1 MKKLNACCSFCE
13 KSYRDVGPL
22 VEGPGDVYICGEC
35 AELVQE
41 IIKQERRRR
50 SVGQPPTSFTAADI
64 QKRLDSLVV
73 GEDEATRALALIAT
87 HRERHFR
94 KDPDSEQ
101 VESCQVLL
109 IGPSRSSQIFL
120 SRALAH
126 FLEAPFVGGSK
137 RDLLNRQGGAEEA
150 FPLIYAL
157 LKTCDWDIEKAQHG
171 IVYVDGV
178 DHLEVQ
184 EVLLRIWDRGF
195 TEVPGRLRVDVRNM
209 VFVCGGAFADLN
221 ECAARLGRHP
231 EQPITREVL
240 TSFGM
245 LPNFVEQ
252 LGAIAR
258 MPPLHESTLV
268 RAMSCLDFSRLE
280 KIDS

>member
-1 MKKLNACCSFCE
+1 
-13 KSYRDVGPL
+13 
-22 VEGPGDVYICGEC
+22 
-35 AELVQE
+35 LVQE
-41 IIKQERRRR
+41 ILKQERRRR
-50 SVGQPPTSFTAADI
+50 SAGQPPESFTTADF

-73 GEDEATRALALIAT
+73 GECEATRALALVAN
-87 HRERHFR
+87 RRQQHFR
-94 KDPDSEQ
+94 KDPDAEQ
-101 VESCQVLL
+101 GESCQVLL
-109 IGPSRSSQIFL
+109 IGPSQGSQIFL

-126 FLEAPFVGGSK
+126 FLEAPFVDGSK
-137 RDLLNRQGGAEEA
+137 SDLLNRQGGAEEA

-157 LKTCDWDIEKAQHG
+157 LESCDWDMEKAQHG

-184 EVLLRIWDRGF
+184 EALLRIWARGF
-195 TEVPGRLRVDVRNM
+195 IEVPGGLRVDVRNV

-221 ECAARLGRHP
+221 ECVARLGRHP
-231 EQPITREVL
+231 EQPITGKVL

-258 MPPLHESTLV
+258 VPPLDESTLV
-268 RAMSCLDFSRLE
+268 RIMSCVDFSRVE
-280 KIDS
+280 KKIDS